1 MRKLAT
7 LCIATA
13 VMVSACAT
21 APTHR
26 VSEAA
31 PIVHKVGQSGLNV
44 ASSPRTAPRPAPAI
58 IEPRERVVA
67 APQLPTDLPE
77 VKDSVPEIDDL
88 FDPSSVDNELYAH
101 QRVGRTYK
109 VFGKSYTPRHD
120 PDYDETGIASWYG
133 PKFHG
138 RPTALGEPFDMHG
151 MTAAHKTLPLNS
163 LVRVTNLTT
172 GKSMTLRVNDRGP
185 FVDGR
190 IIDLSKGAAVE
201 LGLLKDG
208 LKRVRVQYAGP
219 ADPNDLDGAVSRMA
233 DTAESIPDV
242 TPIER
247 PEAERVA
254 ETQTYMSLRALGGAE
269 PEEVKAPTFQPP
281 VTVPFIAPT
290 PRTAAPAFDP
300 LPDVQPDEADG
311 PLTLTIKGPIHL
323 AQSKRIHRP
332 ERIIAA
338 THD

>member
-1 MRKLAT
+1 MRQLAT

-13 VMVSACAT
+13 VMLSACAT

-44 ASSPRTAPRPAPAI
+44 ASSPRIAPRPAPAV
-58 IEPRERVVA
+58 IEPRDRVVA
-67 APQLPTDLPE
+67 APQLPTRLPDVE
-77 VKDSVPEIDDL
+77 HSVPEMDEM
-88 FDPSSVDNELYAH
+88 FDPQDVDTELYAH

-201 LGLLKDG
+201 LGLLEDG

-219 ADPNDLDGAVSRMA
+219 ADPNDLDGAVSRMVDNA
-233 DTAESIPDV
+233 TSVPDAPP
-242 TPIER
+242 TEQ

-254 ETQTYMSLRALGGAE
+254 DTQTYMSLRALGATE
-269 PEEVKAPTFQPP
+269 PEQVKAPITSAPK
-281 VTVPFIAPT
+281 TAPFIAPV
-290 PRTAAPAFDP
+290 PQTAAPAFDP
-300 LPDVQPDEADG
+300 LPDVRPDEADG